1 MKYLQFV
8 YSGVN
13 KYIDPNN
20 AVDIQKAYEL
30 GYRPLEDE
38 NGNYVLKELLSTD
51 TIRGVEDDDV
61 KAMMAKLNKQLK
73 SESKQEPKVADKPVP
88 KTNNVLNI

>member
-20 AVDIQKAYEL
+20 AKEVQKAYKL
-30 GYRPLEDE
+30 GYRPLEDA
-38 NGNYVLKELLSTD
+38 NGNYVFKELLSSD
-51 TIRGVEDDDV
+51 NVAGIEDDNV
-61 KAMMAKLNKQLK
+61 KAMMDKLSKQLK
-73 SESKQEPKVADKPVP
+73 AECKQEETVVNKPVA
-88 KTNNVLNI
+88 KTNTVLSK